1 MSIVSKLTASVESS
15 LTYSPNPAL
24 VGSDLLNQQACN
36 FLMRLHQNFEQKRQG
51 LLQER
56 QINKNQSPQFNEDT
70 ANIRQS
76 AWNAAPI
83 PELLRDRRV
92 EITGPVDAKTVINAL
107 NSDASVFMADFED
120 STSPTWTNILSGQEV
135 LYRAVRNDLSWV
147 PDETAPNQTEYR
159 LSRTGKTVLMVRP
172 RGIHLNE
179 KNVQV
184 DGQQLSGL
192 LFDLGLFAFH
202 NAKALTAQQRGP
214 FFYIPKLQSAA
225 EAQWVNA
232 VLDAIETELDLP
244 LGQIKVT
251 VLIETLPAA
260 FQMDEIIHALKS
272 RVVGLNCGRWDY
284 IFSAIKTQHQQPGFM
299 LPERGQIAMSK
310 HFLNSYAQLLIQ
322 TCHKRGILA
331 MGGMAAQIPNKHD
344 VAANTAAFEK
354 VRSDKQREADLGH
367 DGTWVAHPGL
377 IPLAREIFDK
387 AMPGANQIDKQ
398 LDVHVTAEDL
408 LKPCLGSISRQGFT
422 NTVEVCV
429 RYLAAWLSG
438 VGCVAIHGLMEDAA
452 TAEICRSQLWLWMHK
467 KDLHL
472 SDGTP
477 VSMALFEAALLSLP
491 NKLAQEKITGLQQ
504 VSCAISLLEQLV
516 RAPELED
523 FLTIPAYQ
531 YL

>member
-1 MSIVSKLTASVESS
+1 MSLAQKCAKSAQSQLTHS
-15 LTYSPNPAL
+15 LQPAVL
-24 VGSDLLNQQACN
+24 DSGLLSQEALD
-36 FLMRLHQNFEQKRQG
+36 FLMQLHQNFEQDRQR

-56 QINKNQSPQFNEDT
+56 QQAKGHSPQFNEDT
-70 ANIRQS
+70 AKIRQS
-76 AWNAAPI
+76 AWKAAAI
-83 PELLRDRRV
+83 PEILHDRRV

-107 NSDASVFMADFED
+107 NSEANVFMADFED
-120 STSPTWTNILSGQEV
+120 STSPTWANMLCGQEV
-135 LYRAVRNDLSWV
+135 LFRAVRNELSWSLNQS
-147 PDETAPNQTEYR
+147 APEPSVYR
-159 LSRTGKTVLMVRP
+159 LSPTRKTVLMVRP
-172 RGIHLNE
+172 RGLHLNE

-202 NAKALTAQQRGP
+202 NAKALMAQQRGP
-214 FFYIPKLQSAA
+214 FFYIPKLQSSA
-225 EAQWVNA
+225 EAQWVNS
-232 VLDAIETELDLP
+232 VLEHIETELELP

-260 FQMDEIIHALKS
+260 FQMDEIIHALKD

-284 IFSAIKTQHQQPGFM
+284 IFSAIKTLHHQPGFM
-299 LPERGQIAMSK
+299 LPERGQIAMTK
-310 HFLNSYAQLLIQ
+310 HFLSSYAQLLIQ

-331 MGGMAAQIPNKHD
+331 MGGMAAQIPNKRD
-344 VAANTAAFEK
+344 AEANELAFEK

-377 IPLAREIFDK
+377 IPLARKIFDK
-387 AMPGANQIDKQ
+387 AMPGANQTDKQ
-398 LDVHVTAEDL
+398 LDVEVSAEDL
-408 LKPCLGSISRQGFT
+408 LKACHGSISQKGFN

-477 VSMALFEAALLSLP
+477 VSWALFEAALLSLP
-491 NKLAQEKITGLQQ
+491 NKLAQEEITGHNQIQ
-504 VSCAISLLEQLV
+504 RAISLLDQLV

-523 FLTIPAYQ
+523 FLTLPAYQ

>member
-1 MSIVSKLTASVESS
+1 MSFVSKLVESVQS
-15 LTYSPNPAL
+15 QLTHSPLPA
-24 VGSDLLNQQACN
+24 VVDSGLLNQQAAD
-36 FLMRLHQNFEQKRQG
+36 FLVQLHKNFENDRQR

-56 QINKNQSPQFNEDT
+56 HKAKGKLPVFTEDT

-120 STSPTWTNILSGQEV
+120 STSPTWANMLSGQEV
-135 LYRAVRNDLSWV
+135 LFRAVRNDLSWL
-147 PDETAPNQTEYR
+147 PDEPAPNQSAYR
-159 LSRTGKTVLMVRP
+159 LSPTRKTVLMVRP
-172 RGIHLNE
+172 RGLHLSE

-184 DGQQLSGL
+184 NGQELSGL

-202 NAKALTAQQRGP
+202 NAKELHAQQRGP

-225 EAQWVNA
+225 EAQWINS
-232 VLDAIETELDLP
+232 VLEFIENELDLP

-260 FQMDEIIHALKS
+260 FQMNEIIHALKS

-284 IFSAIKTQHQQPGFM
+284 IFSAIKTLHHQPGFM
-299 LPERGQIAMSK
+299 LPERGQIAMTK
-310 HFLNSYAQLLIQ
+310 HFLSSYAQLLIQ
-322 TCHKRGILA
+322 TCHQRGILA
-331 MGGMAAQIPNKHD
+331 MGGMAAQIPNKRD
-344 VAANTAAFEK
+344 AEANAAAFEK

-387 AMPGANQIDKQ
+387 AIPGANQIDKQ
-398 LDVHVTAEDL
+398 LDAHITADDL
-408 LKPCLGSISRQGFT
+408 LKPCHGSISQQGFN

-467 KDLHL
+467 NDLHL

-477 VSMALFEAALLSLP
+477 VSFALFEAALLSLP
-491 NKLAQEKITGLQQ
+491 NKLAQEKITGLNQ
-504 VSCAISLLEQLV
+504 VPRAISLLDHLV

>member
-1 MSIVSKLTASVESS
+1 MSLAQKRVMPAQSQLTH
-15 LTYSPNPAL
+15 SPQPA
-24 VGSDLLNQQACN
+24 VVDSGLLNQQAAD
-36 FLMRLHQNFEQKRQG
+36 FLMMLHQNFEFERQR
-51 LLQER
+51 LLQDR
-56 QINKNQSPQFNEDT
+56 QKAKGKSPQFTEDT
-70 ANIRQS
+70 AKIRQS
-76 AWNAAPI
+76 AWKAAPI
-83 PELLRDRRV
+83 PEILRDRRV

-107 NSDASVFMADFED
+107 NSDANVFMADFED
-120 STSPTWTNILSGQEV
+120 STSPTWANMLCGQEV
-135 LYRAVRNDLSWV
+135 LYRAVRNELSWS
-147 PDETAPNQTEYR
+147 PDKRAPRQSVYR
-159 LSRTGKTVLMVRP
+159 LSPTRKTVLMVRP
-172 RGIHLNE
+172 RGLHLNE

-184 DGQQLSGL
+184 DGQELSGL

-202 NAKALTAQQRGP
+202 NAKALVAQQRGP
-214 FFYIPKLQSAA
+214 FFYIPKLQSYA

-232 VLDAIETELDLP
+232 VLECIETELDLP

-260 FQMDEIIHALKS
+260 FQMDEIIHAMKS

-284 IFSAIKTQHQQPGFM
+284 IFSAIKTLHQQPGFM
-299 LPERGQIAMSK
+299 LPERSQIAMSK
-310 HFLNSYAQLLIQ
+310 HFLASYAQLLIQ

-331 MGGMAAQIPNKHD
+331 MGGMAAQIPNKRD
-344 VAANTAAFEK
+344 AEANEAAFEK

-377 IPLAREIFDK
+377 IRLAREIFDN
-387 AMPGANQIDKQ
+387 AMPGANQTEKQ
-398 LDVHVTAEDL
+398 LDVQVSADDL

-477 VSMALFEAALLSLP
+477 VSLALFEAALLGLP
-491 NKLAQEKITGLQQ
+491 NKLAQEKITGLNQ
-504 VSCAISLLEQLV
+504 VPRAINLLEQLV